1 MLLYHLYHFVVY
13 HMRCSYMKVSSYGVI
28 FTSCIANIK
37 LIIYHYV
44 DDVHVSAVR
53 ILHVNAA
60 DDFASSWML
69 HMWFRNF

>member
-1 MLLYHLYHFVVY
+1 
-13 HMRCSYMKVSSYGVI
+13 MKVSSYGVI

-44 DDVHVSAVR
+44 DDVQVSAVR

-60 DDFASSWML
+60 DDFASS
-69 HMWFRNF
+69 